1 MSTVYMYIS
10 ERCAANSLLAPPQV
24 RGSTQWHDGTV
35 LLFACLFVCLKR
47 WGRRGLIASAFPTAL
62 ACIYVEYN
70 KSRVAGPFLKMILPN
85 FYRKSAY

>member
-35 LLFACLFVCLKR
+35 LLFACLMFVRLSETLGAAGAYRIGLSYRTCLYLC
-47 WGRRGLIASAFPTAL
+47 GIQ
-62 ACIYVEYN
+62 
-70 KSRVAGPFLKMILPN
+70 
-85 FYRKSAY
+85 